1 MQNLSAFH
9 DSAKLNQYF
18 PEGSSMNASYVYLIA
33 AIVAEVIGTTALK
46 ASEQLTK
53 TIPTMITVAALAT
66 AFFMLSYAIR
76 TIPIGIAYAVWS
88 GVGII
93 LITIA
98 GAVIYKQIPDF
109 AAVLG
114 MGMIVAGVA
123 IIHVYSKS
131 FAH

>member
-1 MQNLSAFH
+1 
-9 DSAKLNQYF
+9 
-18 PEGSSMNASYVYLIA
+18 MNASYVYLLA

-93 LITIA
+93 LITMA
-98 GAVIYKQIPDF
+98 GAVVYKQFPDF
-109 AAVLG
+109 AAILG

-123 IIHVYSKS
+123 VIHLYSKS

>member
-1 MQNLSAFH
+1 
-9 DSAKLNQYF
+9 
-18 PEGSSMNASYVYLIA
+18 MNASYVYLIA

-66 AFFMLSYAIR
+66 AFFMLSHAIR

-93 LITIA
+93 LITMA